1 MGEAGSL
8 AARPWVERENNMT
21 YLGDP
26 NADLRRLGIP
36 LSIPCAHHW
45 DIETTPG
52 KFSPGKCRLCGEVKE
67 DFRNGFANDY
77 EEYNEARKL
86 MRTAPRSEP
95 TNVEGPVRTKSNR
108 MSRYE

>member
-1 MGEAGSL
+1 MATVAGS
-8 AARPWVERENNMT
+8 AGNTTPTFHPDGR
-21 YLGDP
+21 D
-26 NADLRRLGIP
+26 
-36 LSIPCAHHW
+36 SILPACAHHW

-52 KFSPGKCRLCGEVKE
+52 KFSPGKCRLCGEVKD

-95 TNVEGPVRTKSNR
+95 ATVEGPVRTKSNR